1 MNLSL
6 SNLHNKEGKDIS
18 ILGKQFF
25 LLLFGL
31 IFHCL
36 IFSNIPTFW
45 QSSLYSS
52 FIQIALSIYGL
63 LMIANVLANWRHKI
77 RIATY
82 FAVISTAIF
91 LPAYLHL
98 VFIDIPHTLI
108 GVCVMVFQGYS
119 VSRLLFNR
127 FKSID
132 YFSNTTI
139 IAEEVQTSYR
149 RVDDLFFMLLLT
161 SCGLCYLSLKFSIL
175 HTPLTS
181 FWIPLYGFFLI
192 LSTLYCLYIEH
203 VRLEAFSLKKI
214 WYPRF
219 LILIIPLFLLYH
231 SYNTTRSIASY
242 IEIIAILFVFRILY
256 INWLLWLKNKGFQK
270 FWAYFVMRPAVLL
283 TTSFI
288 ILICIGTLLL
298 NLPMMMHPDAEPL
311 SFVNCLFM
319 VTSATCVTGL
329 GVCNIADSLSF
340 WGQLVILI
348 LAQIGGLGL
357 MTISIFIAML
367 LQKDIGLRSSFS
379 IGEMI
384 GEQHCRTAQNLLKTI
399 IFTTLIIE
407 LIGAIVLCICYIH
420 FEKIPLLKAIYYSA
434 FHTVTAFCNT
444 GFSVHPQGLVG
455 IHPSIGLTIS
465 VLIILGGLGFS
476 FYYTLLP
483 LLKKQKIR
491 FNQHTKVVS
500 YCSIFLTFF
509 GMLIILL
516 SFTHCPLPDTN
527 FFMHTYHAWF
537 QSVTARTAGFNTI
550 DLTLLHPLIW
560 IFISCLMFIGGA
572 PGSTAGGIKVT
583 TFWVLISTVKSYL
596 KGESDIIIFQRKV
609 ESRTLV
615 SAISLLLVS
624 SIALLILFCLVCI
637 YGFTPEFVQGC
648 KDFYI
653 KTMFVCVSAFGTT
666 GLDLDLCPHLTNM
679 GQLLICMLMFIG
691 RLGPLT
697 LLILLR
703 TTNQKTSLRY
713 PTDNIMIG

>member
-6 SNLHNKEGKDIS
+6 SNLQNKEDRDIS
-18 ILGKQFF
+18 IIGKQFF

-45 QSSLYSS
+45 QSHLYSS
-52 FIQIALSIYGL
+52 FIQIALGIYGIL
-63 LMIANVLANWRHKI
+63 IAANVIANWRHKI

-82 FAVISTAIF
+82 MAVLSTAIF

-108 GVCVMVFQGYS
+108 GVCVMIFQGYS

-127 FKSID
+127 LKSAD
-132 YFSNTTI
+132 YFSNTSI
-139 IAEEVQTSYR
+139 VAEDVQTSYR

-161 SCGLCYLSLKFSIL
+161 TCGLCYLLLKFSIL
-175 HTPLTS
+175 QNPLTS
-181 FWIPLYGFFLI
+181 FWVPLYGSFLF
-192 LSTLYCLYIEH
+192 LSTMYCLYIEH
-203 VRLEAFSLKKI
+203 IRLVPFSFKKL
-214 WYPRF
+214 WYPRYWLLLIPF
-219 LILIIPLFLLYH
+219 ILIYRDCATSQALTSSL
-231 SYNTTRSIASY
+231 
-242 IEIIAILFVFRILY
+242 EIIAILLVFRILY

-283 TTSFI
+283 ATSFI
-288 ILICIGTLLL
+288 VLICIGTLLL
-298 NLPMMMHPDAEPL
+298 TLPMMMHPDAEPL

-329 GVCNIADSLSF
+329 GVCNIADSLSI
-340 WGQLVILI
+340 WGQLVILV
-348 LAQIGGLGL
+348 LAQVGGLGL

-367 LQKDIGLRSSFS
+367 LQKDIGLRSTFS

-399 IFTTLIIE
+399 IFTTFIIE
-407 LIGAIVLCICYIH
+407 LIGAIVLCVCYVH
-420 FEKIPLLKAIYYSA
+420 FENFPLLKAIYYSA

-444 GFSVHPQGLVG
+444 GFSIHPQGLVG

-476 FYYTLLP
+476 FYYALLP
-483 LLKKQKIR
+483 LLKKQKVR
-491 FNQHTKVVS
+491 LNQHTKVVS
-500 YCSIFLTFF
+500 YGSLFLTLF
-509 GMLIILL
+509 GMLVILF
-516 SFTHCPLPDTN
+516 SFNYKPLDDTN
-527 FFMHTYHAWF
+527 FFMHVYHAWF

-560 IFISCLMFIGGA
+560 IFLSCLMFIGGA

-596 KGESDIIIFQRKV
+596 KGENDIIIFQRKV

-624 SIALLILFCLVCI
+624 GIALLILFSLVCVC
-637 YGFTPEFVQGC
+637 GFTPEFVQGC

-679 GQLLICMLMFIG
+679 GQLLICILMFIG

-703 TTNQKTSLRY
+703 PTSQKTNLRY